1 MSNSEISTK
10 TEFGNIKSKDNMLLV
25 KVTKA
30 RKYITFDGPDALLK
44 TATFVNDNH
53 LLDVVQDGTT
63 ITIDAPPFDDES
75 VNWGFELV
83 FEPSEKPMGKSVSSQ
98 RACIVLPAAMATMH
112 GEKVMYET
120 AQIRD
125 YIGVWVNPADYVSWD
140 FSVERAGNYLVEMTV
155 GCAPGEEGSTYVVEV
170 GDAKLTGKVRA
181 TGNWRTF
188 TIEQLGILELNAGQQ
203 TLIVRPVEIA
213 KGALMNIKRIE
224 LRQVNGMKNEE

>member
-1 MSNSEISTK
+1 MSQEKKLPQISTK
-10 TEFGNIKSKDNMLLV
+10 TEFGYLESKDNVLLV

-30 RKYITFDGPDALLK
+30 SKHIAFEGPKALLK
-44 TATFVNDNH
+44 TATFVNGNH

-63 ITIDAPPFDDES
+63 ITLDAPPFDNQN
-75 VNWGFELV
+75 VNWDFELA
-83 FEPSEKPMGKSVSSQ
+83 FEPAEKPLGKSTSYQ
-98 RACIVLPAAMATMH
+98 QACILLPAGLATMH

-125 YIGVWVNPADYVSWD
+125 YIGFWVNPADYVSWD
-140 FSVERAGNYLVEMTV
+140 FSVEKAGDYLVEMTV
-155 GCAPGEEGSTYVVEV
+155 GCAPGQAGSTYAVEM

-188 TIEQLGILELNAGQQ
+188 TIEQPGILKLKAGQQ

-213 KGALMNIKRIE
+213 KGALMNLKRIE
-224 LRQVNGMKNEE
+224 LRQVHP

>member
-1 MSNSEISTK
+1 MSNPEISTK
-10 TEFGNIKSKDNMLLV
+10 TEFGNIESKGNVLLV

-44 TATFVNDNH
+44 TVTFVNGNH
-53 LLDVVQDGTT
+53 LLDVVQNGTT
-63 ITIDAPPFDDES
+63 LVIDAPPFDDES
-75 VNWGFELV
+75 VNWDFELV
-83 FEPSEKPMGKSVSSQ
+83 FEPTEKPMGKSISCQ
-98 RACIVLPAAMATMH
+98 QACIVLPAAMATMH

-125 YIGVWVNPADYVSWD
+125 YIGVWVNPTDYVSWD

-155 GCAPGEEGSTYVVEV
+155 GCAPGQEGSTYVLEV
-170 GDAKLTGKVRA
+170 GDAKLTGKVRV

-188 TIEQLGILELNAGQQ
+188 TIEQLGILELKTGQQ

-224 LRQVNGMKNEE
+224 LRQVHP